1 MEKILFEFRKH
12 CVFSLCISLVAMF
25 FATALSTANAQSR
38 LVSKQEFPRLGGM
51 QIGLSRYADGVG
63 DPEYQAEIAKLD
75 YAVINRADPNLT
87 EFAKQI
93 KALNP
98 NIVLAKYQN
107 IAETRLNDNFYNTPM
122 REKLDSEQGP
132 NNTNAH
138 DWWLRDADGNRL
150 ELWPETYR
158 VNVSEYVKPD
168 ANGDRWP
175 QWRARYEYDLNMKD
189 PVWDGWY
196 MDLTTW
202 EPKWKGGP
210 EGDFSGGKV
219 SSEEHNRAYRRA
231 HRAYWEE
238 IRRLTP
244 GRLILVNHN
253 WYDFDQD
260 GKLQLGEYAG
270 ANGGYLEYK
279 MNYANNARE
288 WTKIYRWY
296 RLSMSYFVE
305 PKFVLFDA
313 QGPATNYQF
322 FRYAFATALMADGY
336 FEYSPDDEYMKGSVL
351 WYDEFDLAGTSDTRW
366 MGRPVSG
373 SPDSPWRSGVYR
385 RDFEN
390 AVVLVNPMQNGRVT
404 VTVESGLRKIAG
416 RQDPKVNDGRAA
428 TNITLE
434 AGDGI
439 ILVRN
444 SSVDAD
450 SKRPKPPTLMSE

>member
-1 MEKILFEFRKH
+1 MEKILFEPGKR
-12 CVFSLCISLVAMF
+12 LLF
-25 FATALSTANAQSR
+25 FAIAGTALILSNASSALAQSR
-38 LVSKQEFPRLGGM
+38 LVSKPEFPRLGGM
-51 QIGLSRYADGVG
+51 QIGLSRYADGVA

-75 YAVINRADPNLT
+75 YAVINRSDPNLT

-98 NIVLAKYQN
+98 DIVLAKYQN

-122 REKLDSEQGP
+122 REKLDSEKGP
-132 NNTNAH
+132 NNTNAF
-138 DWWLRDADGNRL
+138 DWWLRDANGNRL
-150 ELWPETYR
+150 ELWPNTYR
-158 VNVSEYVKPD
+158 VNVSEYVQPD

-175 QWRARYEYDLNMKD
+175 QWRAKYEYDLNMKD

-210 EGDFSGGKV
+210 PGDFSGGKV
-219 SSEEHNRAYRRA
+219 SEEEHNRAYRRA
-231 HRAYWEE
+231 HRAYWNE
-238 IRRLTP
+238 IRKLTP
-244 GRLILVNHN
+244 DRLILVNHN
-253 WYDFDQD
+253 WYDFDSD
-260 GKLQLGEYAG
+260 GNLELGEYEG

-279 MNYANNARE
+279 MNWASNERD

-313 QGPATNYQF
+313 NGRPDDYQF
-322 FRYAFATALMADGY
+322 FRYAFATSLMADGY
-336 FEYSPDDEYMKGSVL
+336 FEYSPNDEYQKGTVL
-351 WYDEFDLAGTSDTRW
+351 WYDEFDLAGRADTRW
-366 MGRPVSG
+366 MGRPVSN
-373 SPDSPWRSGVYR
+373 SPDRAWQNGVYR

-390 AVVLVNPMQNGRVT
+390 AVALVNPMQNGQAT
-404 VTVESGLRKIAG
+404 VTVEDGLTRIAG
-416 RQDPKVNDGRAA
+416 RQDPAVNNGRAA
-428 TNITLE
+428 KTITLE

-444 SSVDAD
+444 SSVDRND
-450 SKRPKPPTLMSE
+450 SRPKPPTLFAE